1 MTALVDAL
9 KRHVAWQDV
18 QGRLSQDQYDLWA
31 THLGGRVKRSY
42 YEGSRCG
49 KLAGSGLVVLD
60 AVVPPVR
67 KLLRPPAAF
76 PTADAHYV
84 MGHHALGACVE
95 GHNASERSAILL
107 AALGRERSPGFDE
120 YCWGYPFDWVSVSGT
135 WAAGTPL
142 ITVTPYA
149 YEAFEAYYEA
159 TCDTD
164 SLEVMRSIAEWASQ
178 CLPQTDISPGVQASA
193 YTPFDTRRV
202 INASAYRGH
211 LLLTAG
217 RRFERPDWIAAGDA
231 NLSFVLS
238 VQRQDGSWLYA
249 ADGRDAFIDNIHT
262 CFVLKNL
269 AKSIEK
275 TERCELGDALVS
287 GYAFYKSALLDG
299 SALPKPF
306 AVTQRPSLVRRELY
320 DFAEGINLALLM
332 LDHDRDAE
340 AILLLLIEELLRRW
354 QLPDGH
360 FVTRTT
366 LLGSNTVPYHRW
378 GQSQAFRALALAA
391 AKGWPAV

>member
-1 MTALVDAL
+1 MSALIDAL
-9 KRHVAWQDV
+9 KRHVVWQDV
-18 QGRLSQDQYDLWA
+18 QGPLSQDQYDFWA
-31 THLGGRVKRSY
+31 TRVGGRAKRSY
-42 YEGSRCG
+42 YEGSVSG
-49 KLAGSGLVVLD
+49 KLAGSAVVVLD
-60 AVVPPVR
+60 AVAPSVR
-67 KLLRPPAAF
+67 KLVRRPAAF

-84 MGHHALGACVE
+84 MGHLALDAYAE
-95 GHNASERSAILL
+95 GHNGADRSAVLL
-107 AALGRERSPGFDE
+107 AALKRERSLGFEE

-164 SLEVMRSIAEWASQ
+164 SLDVMRSIAEWASRR
-178 CLPQTDISPGVQASA
+178 LPQTDISPGVQATA
-193 YTPFDTRRV
+193 YTPFDARRV

-211 LLLTAG
+211 LLLAAG
-217 RRFERPDWIAAGDA
+217 RRFDRPDWIAAGDA
-231 NLSFVLS
+231 NLSFVLTT
-238 VQRQDGSWLYA
+238 QRKDGSWLYA
-249 ADGRDAFIDNIHT
+249 VDGRDAFIDNIHT

-269 AKSIEK
+269 AKSIQK
-275 TERCELGDALVS
+275 TERRDLRDSLVS

-299 SALPKPF
+299 DALPRSF
-306 AVTQRPSLVRRELY
+306 ALTQRPNLVLRELY

-332 LDHDRDAE
+332 LDHDCDAK
-340 AILLLLIEELLRRW
+340 AILLILLEELLRSW

-366 LLGSNTVPYHRW
+366 LLGRNTVPYHRW

-391 AKGWPAV
+391 AQGWPAV